1 MSYTI
6 EDCPHFMCRDCKYFK
21 VNADREE
28 SLCKRIDHKKV
39 KFYKSPF
46 SSYHCGE
53 HHIICHDFEP
63 KHPEYADFQNWNG
76 IDDYLNTFIESWH
89 NGKVQLNVTF
99 HVGDDYSIDYIVPFD
114 LFFYGGMIEDN
125 VLKAT
130 KKRTIVRDRISH
142 GVQLY
147 KIKEE
152 DIFCVNIDTGEVFI
166 K

>member
-1 MSYTI
+1 MYTI
-6 EDCPHFMCRDCKYFK
+6 EDCPHFMCQDCKYFK
-21 VNADREE
+21 INADREE

-89 NGKVQLNVTF
+89 NGKVPLNVTLSF
-99 HVGDDYSIDYIVPFD
+99 VTEAEELIFTAGAFLSTTIVPALICL
-114 LFFYGGMIEDN
+114 LFPTPALSVAI
-125 VLKAT
+125 A
-130 KKRTIVRDRISH
+130 
-142 GVQLY
+142 
-147 KIKEE
+147 
-152 DIFCVNIDTGEVFI
+152 
-166 K
+166 